1 MSEDDSPIPK
11 RGGRLRGNHPI
22 IQESQES
29 SSQPA
34 KLPVPPSPGASS
46 ALELQESSSQPAKLP
61 VPPSPGASSA
71 LESQRSPSQPAKMPV
86 PPSPGASSA
95 QDDVAIR
102 FQRRWDRAVEIERM
116 SRHPLK
122 PKPKKP
128 QKPKNLTKSK
138 RQQMLDNPLIAH
150 QAKEGKEGSSVEGSE
165 NSEDDR

>member
-1 MSEDDSPIPK
+1 
-11 RGGRLRGNHPI
+11 
-22 IQESQES
+22 
-29 SSQPA
+29 
-34 KLPVPPSPGASS
+34 
-46 ALELQESSSQPAKLP
+46 
-61 VPPSPGASSA
+61 
-71 LESQRSPSQPAKMPV
+71 MPV

-150 QAKEGKEGSSVEGSE
+150 QAKEGNEGNSVEGSE

>member
-22 IQESQES
+22 IQES
-29 SSQPA
+29 
-34 KLPVPPSPGASS
+34 
-46 ALELQESSSQPAKLP
+46 QESSSQPAKLP

-150 QAKEGKEGSSVEGSE
+150 QAKEGNEGSSVEGSE
-165 NSEDDR
+165 NSEADR

>member
-1 MSEDDSPIPK
+1 
-11 RGGRLRGNHPI
+11 
-22 IQESQES
+22 
-29 SSQPA
+29 
-34 KLPVPPSPGASS
+34 
-46 ALELQESSSQPAKLP
+46 
-61 VPPSPGASSA
+61 
-71 LESQRSPSQPAKMPV
+71 
-86 PPSPGASSA
+86 
-95 QDDVAIR
+95 
-102 FQRRWDRAVEIERM
+102 M